1 MKMLNSP
8 MNNLYEK
15 WKDEFKPKEQESF
28 MKKLLNIF
36 KKKEYF
42 FLILYIII

>member
-1 MKMLNSP
+1 MQPESETIQD
-8 MNNLYEK
+8 LYEK

-42 FLILYIII
+42 FEYYI